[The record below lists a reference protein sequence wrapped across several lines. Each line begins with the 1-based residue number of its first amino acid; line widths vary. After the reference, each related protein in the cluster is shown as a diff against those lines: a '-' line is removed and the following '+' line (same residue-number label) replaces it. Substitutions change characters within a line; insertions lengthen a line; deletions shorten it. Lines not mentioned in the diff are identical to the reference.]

1 MTNQEILNA
10 LTEVKK
16 GRYISLCKKKD
27 LGEGIVKESDM
38 VIRLGVN
45 YANMSVNANHE
56 TGSLP
61 WGHWVSG
68 LENLVVEHKGNYYLR
83 VTSTNPENLE
93 SGADVIATR
102 YIKDG
107 REISKEEAITIIGEK
122 KITSKPSIV
131 YNIKFENIIRIGG
144 HAALT

>member
-1 MTNQEILNA
+1 MTNQEILTKLA
-10 LTEVKK
+10 ETKK

-61 WGHWVSG
+61 WGHWVPG

-83 VTSTNPENLE
+83 VTSTNPENVE

-107 REISKEEAITIIGEK
+107 REISKEEVVATIGEK
-122 KITSKPSIV
+122 KIASKAAIV
-131 YNIKFENIIRIGG
+131 YTIKFENIIRLGG
-144 HAALT
+144 E

>member
-1 MTNQEILNA
+1 MTNQEILNVLA
-10 LTEVKK
+10 EVKK

-38 VIRLGVN
+38 VIRLGVS
-45 YANMSVNANHE
+45 YANMSVNADHQ

-61 WGHWVSG
+61 WGHWVPG

-83 VTSTNPENLE
+83 VTSTNPEHLE
-93 SGADVIATR
+93 SGADVVATR

-107 REISKEEAITIIGEK
+107 REISREDVIATIGEK
-122 KITSKPSIV
+122 KAASKASIV
-131 YNIKFENIIRIGG
+131 YNIKFENILRIGG
-144 HAALT
+144 HAELA